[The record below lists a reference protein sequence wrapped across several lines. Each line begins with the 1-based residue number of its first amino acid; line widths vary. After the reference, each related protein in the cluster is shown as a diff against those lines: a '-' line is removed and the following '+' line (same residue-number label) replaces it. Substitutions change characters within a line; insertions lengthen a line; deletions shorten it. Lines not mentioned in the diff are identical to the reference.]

1 MHLPVHL
8 PCYDLSP
15 LGWPIVVL
23 FNLGFGNIFLW
34 KMVVV
39 ESDGRCVR
47 APGPASKELS
57 VFFLLLNPPLNGRF
71 HDVVRNIL

>member
-1 MHLPVHL
+1 
-8 PCYDLSP
+8 
-15 LGWPIVVL
+15 
-23 FNLGFGNIFLW
+23 
-34 KMVVV
+34 MVVV